1 MLLLRMQQV
10 VNLVSNDVRRFDES
24 MPFWIF
30 LWAGPL
36 ELAIV
41 VLMISLEVGPAA
53 AFAGIAALLALV
65 PLQVGGCSRTANW
78 RLSTFASRRARSC
91 RGEEARSDLH
101 AARQGLLGRYIGS
114 LRDKTAKF
122 TDERVRLEGE
132 AISGVL
138 AMKVR
143 LSWI

>member
-1 MLLLRMQQV
+1 LNVLLSRQQV

-36 ELAIV
+36 ELAFV

-65 PLQVGGCSRTANW
+65 PLQVDDCTCTAF
-78 RLSTFASRRARSC
+78 RHS
-91 RGEEARSDLH
+91 
-101 AARQGLLGRYIGS
+101 GS
-114 LRDKTAKF
+114 PADGN
-122 TDERVRLEGE
+122 VV
-132 AISGVL
+132 SG
-138 AMKVR
+138 
-143 LSWI
+143 